1 LAFLLYITYL
11 TKSIYKLFEVKKFKV
26 FVVQLFKEAQHL
38 RKVLITLTLG
48 SIFIR
53 KSFCVIIIYNQID
66 HSNLILGVV
75 SFSAKIYI
83 LTLKDFFWVQTNV
96 VLYELLLNLKIT
108 MWPIP
113 IVLVY
118 TICTHFMN
126 IFYLYKRDRS
136 SCFWD
141 IVATSWRNVVTFN
154 MFF

>member
-75 SFSAKIYI
+75 SFSATISI
-83 LTLKDFFWVQTNV
+83 LTLKDFFGCRQM
-96 VLYELLLNLKIT
+96 LF
-108 MWPIP
+108 
-113 IVLVY
+113 
-118 TICTHFMN
+118 CMN
-126 IFYLYKRDRS
+126 Y
-136 SCFWD
+136 C
-141 IVATSWRNVVTFN
+141 
-154 MFF
+154 